1 MAKKLRRESAEA
13 NAKRS
18 GYEEI
23 INVDEEM
30 MVGRLLG
37 R

>member
-13 NAKRS
+13 KAKRRS
-18 GYEEI
+18 YEGI
-23 INVDEEM
+23 INVDEGTM
-30 MVGRLLG
+30 AGRLLG